1 MGVADVVAAGVA
13 TGASAADVLSVGA
26 TCATGVTAT
35 LSGAGASVIGATEGS
50 VGSVALGAVGAGG
63 RAIGPSTSA
72 SLFCNSRARACHA
85 SARPRCLSAY
95 DTQSRIAPS

>member
-1 MGVADVVAAGVA
+1 MGVADVFAAGVA
-13 TGASAADVLSVGA
+13 TGASAADEISVGA
-26 TCATGVTAT
+26 TCATGATLT
-35 LSGAGASVIGATEGS
+35 LSGAGASVIG
-50 VGSVALGAVGAGG
+50 VALGAVGAGG
-63 RAIGPSTSA
+63 GGPSKSA